1 MNFFLILPNTFLKSF
16 RCHSQGMEGGGN
28 LKDVRCYSFYLFFF
42 FGTSSLNFKSPNI
55 DFSSTWKLR
64 YQRTKVAALFG
75 GWGSEQKYRHFSC
88 QGGGGGG
95 ALFVFVRSLDVL
107 RLSVGVLRLLR
118 TVWPLLK
125 FQILEI
131 LVSQR
136 RNLSLGPK
144 VLRLVF
150 KVELALKNLR
160 LPRQRR
166 KSEISR

>member
-28 LKDVRCYSFYLFFF
+28 LKDVRCYSFYLFF

-88 QGGGGGG
+88 QGGGWGGVSIKM
-95 ALFVFVRSLDVL
+95 LTKCLNPPSLNFYVFPAIPYSNRSK
-107 RLSVGVLRLLR
+107 
-118 TVWPLLK
+118 T
-125 FQILEI
+125 
-131 LVSQR
+131 
-136 RNLSLGPK
+136 NLSKFLFNMSNFLK
-144 VLRLVF
+144 MLQVVLVG
-150 KVELALKNLR
+150 
-160 LPRQRR
+160 QYCR
-166 KSEISR
+166 KQYHGTGCWVSC